1 MLKKPLPFP
10 ARVFFISGQ
19 YGGSKRRK
27 EDIILK
33 KRKLTFHELV
43 EKNKEELLRD
53 DHVLA
58 KIEERLAE
66 KHEQAL
72 RASS

>member
-1 MLKKPLPFP
+1 M
-10 ARVFFISGQ
+10 
-19 YGGSKRRK
+19 
-27 EDIILK
+27 K

-53 DHVLA
+53 NHVLD

>member
-1 MLKKPLPFP
+1 MFKNLCRFRQGFSSFP
-10 ARVFFISGQ
+10 GQ
-19 YGGSKRRK
+19 NGDSKRRK
-27 EDIILK
+27 GDIILK

-66 KHEQAL
+66 KHEQTL